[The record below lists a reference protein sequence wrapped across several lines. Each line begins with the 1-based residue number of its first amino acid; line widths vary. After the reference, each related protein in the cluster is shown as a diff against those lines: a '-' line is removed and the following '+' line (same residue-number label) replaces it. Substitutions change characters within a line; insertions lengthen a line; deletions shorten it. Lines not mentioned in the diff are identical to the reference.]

1 MAQAELFQDEYKVD
15 LEVFEGPLDLLLYL
29 IRREELDIYDIP
41 IGRITAQ
48 YMEYLDLMRQL
59 NLDVAGEFVVMA
71 ATLMVIK
78 SRMLLPVT
86 KRTAEDGTDEEWVD
100 PRLDLV
106 RQLIEYKKF
115 KDAAG
120 KLGEYEAFK
129 QESFDYGGGRPKFEK
144 TAADAQAALEQVD
157 LFDLLTAFQEVLS
170 RLNEVPQEELKGMR
184 WSVPDKMD
192 LILDRARTDGQISF
206 SHLFTQKS
214 PRGEVIV
221 TFLALL
227 ELLRQHR
234 IVVYQNAAFHEITVL
249 PLEAEF
255 RKVILHKF
263 YRFRFRVEH
272 FADGAI
278 AYVRACHDVL
288 LYVLRT
294 PLAALVLH
302 VLDKTMLR
310 PVNLRVMDDPRVH
323 ANVLIAH
330 AFKHFGYLSR
340 HILWHT

>member
-1 MAQAELFQDEYKVD
+1 MAQADLLAEDYKENLD
-15 LEVFEGPLDLLLYL
+15 VFEGPLDLLLYL

-41 IGRITAQ
+41 IGHITKQ

-59 NLDVAGEFVVMA
+59 NLDVAGEFIVMA

-86 KRTAEDGTDEEWVD
+86 RRAAEEGTDEEWVD

-120 KLGEYEAFK
+120 RLGEYEALV
-129 QESFDYGGGRPKFEK
+129 QERFDYGGGRPKFEK
-144 TAADAQAALEQVD
+144 TAADAADALASVD
-157 LFDLLTAFQEVLS
+157 LFDLLTAFQDVLA
-170 RLNEVPQEELKGMR
+170 RLAEVPQEELKGAR

-192 LILDRARTDGQISF
+192 MILERARSDGQVAF
-206 SHLFTQKS
+206 SHLFTERS

-234 IVVYQNAAFHEITVL
+234 IIVYQNAAFHEITVL
-249 PLEAEF
+249 PSKEL
-255 RKVILHKF
+255 
-263 YRFRFRVEH
+263 
-272 FADGAI
+272 AD
-278 AYVRACHDVL
+278 DVPL
-288 LYVLRT
+288 DT
-294 PLAALVLH
+294 P
-302 VLDKTMLR
+302 DE
-310 PVNLRVMDDPRVH
+310 
-323 ANVLIAH
+323 
-330 AFKHFGYLSR
+330 
-340 HILWHT
+340 W